1 MGYID
6 MHSHILPGMDDG
18 SRSMGQT
25 LRMLETAV
33 SEGITTMMATPHNMP
48 GKGCPPGSVVR
59 RKVDELR
66 RTVEQEGIPL
76 EIVAGTEYYYREE
89 VLDILDSEDAVTLGN
104 SDCVLVEFEPL
115 AERNYIRNALR
126 NILGLGYRPVIAH
139 VERYAKLMEDTAVLG
154 DMRKNGILVQV
165 NAMSVTGDNG
175 RQAKKDVR
183 NLLKKGLVDFV
194 ATDAHSDG
202 RRAPY
207 MEKCAEVLYRKCG
220 TEYAAVSYTHLTLPT
235 IQQV

>member
-18 SRSMGQT
+18 SRSMSQT
-25 LRMLETAV
+25 LRMLEIAV
-33 SEGITTMMATPHNMP
+33 SEGISTMIATPHNMP
-48 GKGCPPGSVVR
+48 GKGCPPVSVVR

-66 RTVEQEGIPL
+66 KTAEQEGIPL

-89 VLDILDSEDAVTLGN
+89 VLDILEDGDVVTLGE
-104 SDCVLVEFEPL
+104 SDCVLVEFEPM

-139 VERYAKLMEDTAVLG
+139 VERYAKLMEDAAVLS

-183 NLLKKGLVDFV
+183 GLLKKGLVDFV

-202 RRAPY
+202 RRAPFI
-207 MEKCAEVLYRKCG
+207 EKCADTLYKKYG
-220 TEYAAVSYTHLTLPT
+220 VEYAERLLFGNAEKLLL
-235 IQQV
+235 

>member
-33 SEGITTMMATPHNMP
+33 SEGITTMIATPHNMP

-126 NILGLGYRPVIAH
+126 NILGFGYRPVIAH

-183 NLLKKGLVDFV
+183 GLLKKGMVDFV

-220 TEYAAVSYTHLTLPT
+220 TEYADRLLFGNAEAFLL
-235 IQQV
+235 

>member
-6 MHSHILPGMDDG
+6 IHSHILPGMDDG

-25 LRMLETAV
+25 MRMLETAV
-33 SEGITTMMATPHNMP
+33 NEGIAIMIATPHNMP

-59 RKVDELR
+59 RKAAELR
-66 RTVEQEGIPL
+66 RTVEQEGIPI
-76 EIVAGTEYYYREE
+76 EIIPGTEYYYREE
-89 VLDILDSEDAVTLGN
+89 VPDLLDSGDAVTLGD
-104 SDCVLVEFEPL
+104 SHCVLVEFEPL

-126 NILGLGYRPVIAH
+126 NILGLGYTPVIAH
-139 VERYAKLMEDTAVLG
+139 AERYVKLMEDIAILY

-207 MEKCAEVLYRKCG
+207 MQKCADILYKKYSA
-220 TEYAAVSYTHLTLPT
+220 EYANRLLFKNAEEILLS
-235 IQQV
+235 

>member
-33 SEGITTMMATPHNMP
+33 SEGITTMLATPHNMP

-220 TEYAAVSYTHLTLPT
+220 TEYADRLLFGNAEAFLL
-235 IQQV
+235 

>member
-18 SRSMGQT
+18 ARSMGQT
-25 LRMLETAV
+25 LRMLEIAV
-33 SEGITTMMATPHNMP
+33 SEGITTMIATPHNMP

-59 RKVDELR
+59 RKVDELCH
-66 RTVEQEGIPL
+66 TVEQEGISL

-89 VLDILDSEDAVTLGN
+89 VLDFLDSEDVVTLGN

-202 RRAPY
+202 RRAPC
-207 MEKCAEVLYRKCG
+207 MKKCADILYRKYG
-220 TEYAAVSYTHLTLPT
+220 TAYVDALLFGNAERFLL
-235 IQQV
+235 

>member
-33 SEGITTMMATPHNMP
+33 SEGITTMIATPHNMP

-126 NILGLGYRPVIAH
+126 NILGFGYRPVIAH

-220 TEYAAVSYTHLTLPT
+220 TEYADRLLFGNAEAFLL
-235 IQQV
+235 

>member
-175 RQAKKDVR
+175 RQVKKDVR

-220 TEYAAVSYTHLTLPT
+220 TEYADRLLFGNAEAFLL
-235 IQQV
+235 

>member
-165 NAMSVTGDNG
+165 KAMSVTGDNG

-220 TEYAAVSYTHLTLPT
+220 TEYADRLLFGNAEAFLL
-235 IQQV
+235 

>member
-1 MGYID
+1 MGYTDI
-6 MHSHILPGMDDG
+6 HSHILPGMDDG

-25 LRMLETAV
+25 LRMLEIAV
-33 SEGITTMMATPHNMP
+33 SEGITTMIATPHNMP
-48 GKGCPPGSVVR
+48 GKGCPPGNVVR
-59 RKVDELR
+59 RTVDGVR
-66 RTVEQEGIPL
+66 RTVEEEGIPL
-76 EIVAGTEYYYREE
+76 QIVAGTEYYYREE
-89 VLDILDSEDAVTLGN
+89 VLDILEDGDVVTLGN

-115 AERNYIRNALR
+115 AERNYIQNALR

-139 VERYAKLMEDTAVLG
+139 VERYAKLMEDVSILY
-154 DMRKNGILVQV
+154 DMRKNGILVQI

-202 RRAPY
+202 RRAPF
-207 MEKCAEVLYRKCG
+207 MGKCAEVLYKKCG
-220 TEYAAVSYTHLTLPT
+220 AEYADRLLFGNAEMLLL
-235 IQQV
+235 

>member
-33 SEGITTMMATPHNMP
+33 SEGITTMIATPHNMP
-48 GKGCPPGSVVR
+48 GKGCPPGSVAR

-126 NILGLGYRPVIAH
+126 NILGFGYRPVIAH

-220 TEYAAVSYTHLTLPT
+220 TEYADRLLFGNAEAFLL
-235 IQQV
+235 